1 MLFTELFNMCNNTII
16 DSNMMIRTEFML
28 SEEENSTLQNVY
40 FWGDGVLGSLL
51 SIIGLVMN
59 VLAIYILMTREELKH
74 MTTDLL
80 CYLLWIENAFLFTRL
95 INLCYFDFGFQ
106 HLAVIIPHG
115 VYPLENMA
123 LTMAV
128 FLMVCLAH
136 QGYLITMNMR
146 KYESML
152 AFRKRCQKMT
162 VRYMLPVV
170 LCSLLI
176 NIPRFFCYRIVNNE
190 NSYQVVRTEVRKNF
204 HFVVLYDNFVCNVL
218 TMFAPI
224 TLLLFFNWN
233 IYLFLDKKG
242 KEIEDW
248 DMDSSIYKKNKTH
261 IDILFIIIALFVI
274 CHFPRCFLK
283 FYEVFYEPF
292 WIKVLGT
299 IERLL
304 LIVHFSA
311 NSFIYM
317 IKNDTF
323 RKHIFLISK
332 KLFCLLTF
340 ENRTDV

>member
-1 MLFTELFNMCNNTII
+1 
-16 DSNMMIRTEFML
+16 MMIITGFML
-28 SEEENSTLQNVY
+28 SEEENSALQNVY
-40 FWGDGVLGSLL
+40 FWGDGILGSLL
-51 SIIGLVMN
+51 SIIGSVMN
-59 VLAIYILMTREELKH
+59 FLAIYILMTTEELKH

-80 CYLLWIENAFLFTRL
+80 CYLLWIENVFLFTRL
-95 INLCYFDFGFQ
+95 INLCYFDFGIQ
-106 HLAVIIPHG
+106 YLAVIIPYG
-115 VYPLENMA
+115 VYPLENIA

-136 QGYLITMNMR
+136 QGYSITMNMR
-146 KYESML
+146 EYESMKS
-152 AFRKRCQKMT
+152 FRKRCQKMT
-162 VRYMLPVV
+162 VRYTLPVV
-170 LCSLLI
+170 LFSLLI
-176 NIPRFFCYRIVNNE
+176 NIPRFFCYRVVNNE
-190 NSYQVVRTEVRKNF
+190 ISYQVVKTEARKNF

-233 IYLFLDKKG
+233 IYLFLDEKG

-304 LIVHFSA
+304 LIIHFSA

-323 RKHIFLISK
+323 RKHILLISK
-332 KLFCLLTF
+332 KLCCLSTF
-340 ENRTDV
+340 ENGTDV